1 MPGDELAR
9 ASLTSRSYRDL
20 LVGASSTPRFTAKV
34 DSHDQP
40 VLHGLRALPTE
51 ILVEILKHIPSFD
64 CLYNLLILLPT
75 GRAILKSFVRNI
87 FNAVFRTS
95 RKYQLARQI
104 YVVMVIRNRRP
115 NLPMTRNYFHHLLDA
130 DEPDAILRR
139 LCKPSGAPM
148 ATLRDIS
155 DVSDSIEILVKDF
168 AHSRIAIPSKEPD
181 DSISPTELCRIRRA
195 FWRFQLCYE
204 LSGSREPS
212 AAPARQQSPPC
223 RSPLPTRF
231 VWPQTSFRAG
241 PCISQAW
248 LNGRG
253 ETAREIEVERFLQTL
268 SIWEIAEFEAVR
280 SHLAS
285 VVNTLQYRRST
296 TGFDGVHEQ
305 PVLIQRLMHD
315 LRNWNLDGAD
325 EEDHL
330 LVANLR
336 MVRHPAGVGKYW
348 LENGEANF
356 ANSTTTQ
363 RSRLSTRY
371 NDKDEHWGW
380 CMWDVERLIRRGLL
394 LEPGPEASSAKAECD
409 SARDTFIYEWVTK
422 KRKRD
427 REIEELRD
435 REKAR
440 KERELVEEAAIK
452 YKARRKIEILK
463 GWIKKRNPNR
473 FNLWIESRRRLVDFP
488 DEKEAERTVARC
500 HETVWRM
507 KEHEEKSGKGLS
519 KKILPKLSIRSAQK
533 PSRFRKLLGNFER
546 R

>member
-9 ASLTSRSYRDL
+9 PSPTFRSYRDV
-20 LVGASSTPRFTAKV
+20 LVGASSTPRSTAEV

-75 GRAILKSFVRNI
+75 GCGILKSFGRDI
-87 FNAVFRTS
+87 FNAAFRTS
-95 RKYQLARQI
+95 QKYQLARQI

-115 NLPMTRNYFHHLLDA
+115 YLPITRNYFHHLLDA
-130 DEPDAILRR
+130 EEPDTVLRH
-139 LCKPSGAPM
+139 LFDSSGVPM
-148 ATLRDIS
+148 AMLRDIS
-155 DVSDSIEILVKDF
+155 DVSHSIEILVKSF
-168 AHSRIAIPSKEPD
+168 AHSRIAIPGREAD
-181 DSISPTELCRIRRA
+181 DTVSPTELCRIRRA

-212 AAPARQQSPPC
+212 AAPARQQGPPC
-223 RSPLPTRF
+223 RSPLSTRF
-231 VWPQTSFRAG
+231 FWPQTSFKAG

-253 ETAREIEVERFLQTL
+253 ETAREIQLESFLQTL

-280 SHLAS
+280 FHLTS

-305 PVLIQRLMHD
+305 PVLIQRLMYD

-325 EEDHL
+325 EKDHL

-336 MVRHPAGVGKYW
+336 MVRHSAGVERYW

-356 ANSTTTQ
+356 ANSATTE

-371 NDKDEHWGW
+371 DKKDKHWGW

-394 LEPGPEASSAKAECD
+394 LETGPEASLAKQECD
-409 SARDTFIYEWVTK
+409 AARDTFIYEWVTN

-427 REIEELRD
+427 REIEELQN
-435 REKAR
+435 RESK
-440 KERELVEEAAIK
+440 
-452 YKARRKIEILK
+452 K
-463 GWIKKRNPNR
+463 G
-473 FNLWIESRRRLVDFP
+473 
-488 DEKEAERTVARC
+488 ERTGGRGSNQVQS
-500 HETVWRM
+500 ET
-507 KEHEEKSGKGLS
+507 
-519 KKILPKLSIRSAQK
+519 QD
-533 PSRFRKLLGNFER
+533 
-546 R
+546 